1 MAGAPKEKEQENS
14 TWEIDVGAMFS
25 HGMYWLLICSL
36 FFKSIIIGSP
46 VLFLWNCDV
55 LVVGSREISS
65 SLFPRKNLMFPPMQ
79 MSVNF
84 HSVIASF
91 PMQTA

>member
-1 MAGAPKEKEQENS
+1 VAGAPKEKEQENS

-55 LVVGSREISS
+55 LVVGS
-65 SLFPRKNLMFPPMQ
+65 
-79 MSVNF
+79 
-84 HSVIASF
+84 
-91 PMQTA
+91 